1 MRSEGSHW
9 INHKRKALQRLVDR
23 YGAFLNHVM
32 TLAEDRSIKSTD
44 RARLKGYLKQWKQS
58 KVLIGA
64 AMYVDVLKAP
74 ALLSLSLQGEKLN
87 IVLSIQHLLKSSK
100 SLNKMAAQDPLLW
113 PTVKLVRD
121 RVKDEGE
128 DKVYQGAVLKNYTPE
143 TLKTCAAHAPADIK
157 RLEEKMQV
165 RLEWSDVKMLRAILV
180 LLDMQSWQ
188 SSPAGEHSDTD
199 EEEDDLTE
207 IREAVEYITLHF
219 RVPLE
224 AKSVDLANIQDELEE
239 IILYTRK
246 YLSIGQEGYQKVWYK
261 LHTAPDASKWP
272 NILHLCELL
281 FSLPFSS
288 GYVERMFSM
297 MKIIKT
303 NKRTN
308 LKSSTLSDLLDIKAE
323 GPPLADFSADKSVAL
338 WWNACKTTR
347 RVSQAPRKENKS
359 REQGESSRTSAKI
372 VEAPESDSSDTVTLE
387 DCDDWFG
394 PGTNTTAVVEQG
406 RDADSDS

>member
-1 MRSEGSHW
+1 MGVVRSGDLPMRSEG
-9 INHKRKALQRLVDR
+9 NHKRKALQRLVDR
-23 YGAFLNHVM
+23 YGAFLNHMM
-32 TLAEDRSIKSTD
+32 TLAEDQSIKSTD

-58 KVLIGA
+58 KVFIGA

-113 PTVKLVRD
+113 PTVKLVCD
-121 RVKDEGE
+121 RVKDEVE

-143 TLKTCAAHAPADIK
+143 TLKTCAAHALADIK
-157 RLEEKMQV
+157 RLEEKM
-165 RLEWSDVKMLRAILV
+165 RAREMLRAILV
-180 LLDMQSWQ
+180 LLDTQSWQ
-188 SSPAGEHSDTD
+188 SSPAGEHSDT
-199 EEEDDLTE
+199 EEEDDLIE
-207 IREAVEYITLHF
+207 IREAVEYITSHF
-219 RVPLE
+219 REPLE
-224 AKSVDLANIQDELEE
+224 AKGVDLANIQDELEE
-239 IILYTRK
+239 IIARK
-246 YLSIGQEGYQKVWYK
+246 YLSIGQGYQKVWYK
-261 LHTAPDASKWP
+261 LHMAPDASKWP

-288 GYVERMFSM
+288 GHVERMFCM

-347 RVSQAPRKENKS
+347 RVSQAPRKEN
-359 REQGESSRTSAKI
+359 
-372 VEAPESDSSDTVTLE
+372 
-387 DCDDWFG
+387 
-394 PGTNTTAVVEQG
+394 
-406 RDADSDS
+406 